1 MLLSR
6 LPDGR
11 PEIFTSIQGEGITC
25 GLASI
30 FVRLSLCNLACSFC
44 DTKYTWDW
52 DRYDRDIETIELAAE
67 DVARDVLARARRGPK
82 NVVITGGEPL
92 LQQRDL
98 VDVVQRL
105 HGEGLGIEVETNG
118 TITPADALAACVDQ
132 WNVSPKLASSGN
144 AAAARER
151 AETIAW
157 FAGRRR
163 GGGLRRALRDRARAD
178 HSHARRRRAAGPR
191 RAVTLAEREMP
202 TDGSALG
209 DASPRAFV
217 GRRAGS
223 LIRTATAELL
233 VANVVEDRAPRRR
246 CRCGPTGG
254 RGHQQ
259 HDGEAVGAAH
269 TGEREG
275 QIVTDEGD
283 AGDDQQRASDVGA
296 MLAQTHRAK
305 EAEHAPASHETG
317 VRSKDARLF
326 PMVLFASGMP
336 QATRRT

>member
-1 MLLSR
+1 VLLSR

-98 VDVVQRL
+98 VDVAQRL
-105 HGEGLGIEVETNG
+105 HDAGLGIEVETNG

-157 FAGRRR
+157 FA
-163 GGGLRRALRDRARAD
+163 ARTSAYFKFVIVD
-178 HSHARRRRAAGPR
+178 PPDVDEAAAFAERYEIAPARIILMPEGVAPR
-191 RAVTLAEREMP
+191 VLAERSRWLSE
-202 TDGSALG
+202 
-209 DASPRAFV
+209 
-217 GRRAGS
+217 
-223 LIRTATAELL
+223 
-233 VANVVEDRAPRRR
+233 R
-246 CRCGPTGG
+246 CQQTG
-254 RGHQQ
+254 
-259 HDGEAVGAAH
+259 
-269 TGEREG
+269 
-275 QIVTDEGD
+275 
-283 AGDDQQRASDVGA
+283 
-296 MLAQTHRAK
+296 
-305 EAEHAPASHETG
+305 
-317 VRSKDARLF
+317 ARLG
-326 PMVLFASGMP
+326 MRLHVLLWGAERG
-336 QATRRT
+336 R